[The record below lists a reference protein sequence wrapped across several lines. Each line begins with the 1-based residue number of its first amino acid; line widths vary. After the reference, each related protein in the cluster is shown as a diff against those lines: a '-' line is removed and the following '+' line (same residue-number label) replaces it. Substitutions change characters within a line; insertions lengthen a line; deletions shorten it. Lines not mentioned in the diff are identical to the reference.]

1 MNKMFSKE
9 NLTTV
14 GGLGIGATA
23 AKVLE
28 KKVINKVLP
37 EQMAPYADVISGVAP
52 IIAGFLLPTIVK
64 GNLGQGIGHG
74 MIAAGSAK
82 LVEKALTTVG
92 AGELITG
99 TDTLMNGV
107 DDMLETSGSFL
118 GNVSDGTYYPQFST
132 DAAEA
137 TF

>member
-37 EQMAPYADVISGVAP
+37 EQMAAYADVISGVAP
-52 IIAGFLLPTIVK
+52 IIAGFLLPTLVK

-107 DDMLETSGSFL
+107 DDMFETSGSFL
-118 GNVSDGTYYPQFST
+118 GNVSDSTYYPQFST

>member
-1 MNKMFSKE
+1 MNNMFSKE

-37 EQMAPYADVISGVAP
+37 EQMAAYADVISGVAP

-118 GNVSDGTYYPQFST
+118 GNVSDSTYYPQFST

>member
-14 GGLGIGATA
+14 GGLGLGATA

-37 EQMAPYADVISGVAP
+37 SSLAGYTDVISGVAP
-52 IIAGFLLPTIVK
+52 IIAGFLLPSLVK

-99 TDTLMNGV
+99 TDTFLSGAE
-107 DDMLETSGSFL
+107 DMSNSGCFL
-118 GNVSDGTYYPQFST
+118 GNVKDTSSFETFDTS
-132 DAAEA
+132 AAEMSY
-137 TF
+137 